1 MKFLSPNKVIKGF
14 MKNVIFELG
23 PERLYIWKKW
33 RRKRELGKPVTWV
46 MQVNWVKKMRISW
59 GAVKI
64 LI

>member
-1 MKFLSPNKVIKGF
+1 MKK
-14 MKNVIFELG
+14 VIFELG